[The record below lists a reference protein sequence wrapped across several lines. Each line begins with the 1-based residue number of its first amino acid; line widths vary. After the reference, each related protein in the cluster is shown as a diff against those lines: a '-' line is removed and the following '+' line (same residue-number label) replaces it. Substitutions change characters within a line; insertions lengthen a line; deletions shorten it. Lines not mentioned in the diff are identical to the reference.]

1 MRSRA
6 SARLA
11 RSSASMAAFLIPSKS
26 RLASSDSRSKA
37 LLDADMCSPRP
48 SSRMWYSSTALAHA
62 CSRCFKPSSLESRS
76 HCRFWHISSSS
87 RKLRRSFSSLTAV
100 AITNASASLL
110 SGTNPCGKLNEGGEG
125 SRGGAGSND
134 TGGSSR
140 VIPGGER
147 YSRDRCLVTTSV
159 FTAVVLVGGGGGSAY
174 IGVCDGAAGRSRR
187 CASCARTAL
196 ATDAAPATAAA
207 AVATAVASSAARVI
221 SRIRAFR
228 ARSASSSRD
237 RSISS
242 IKRVLTRLGLARPS
256 LDGVLD
262 APARGVGDAVRN
274 AGEGGSSLI
283 ELLRD

>member
-1 MRSRA
+1 
-6 SARLA
+6 
-11 RSSASMAAFLIPSKS
+11 
-26 RLASSDSRSKA
+26 
-37 LLDADMCSPRP
+37 
-48 SSRMWYSSTALAHA
+48 MWKVK
-62 CSRCFKPSSLESRS
+62 RG
-76 HCRFWHISSSS
+76 
-87 RKLRRSFSSLTAV
+87 RRGFTWWV
-100 AITNASASLL
+100 RIERH
-110 SGTNPCGKLNEGGEG
+110 G
-125 SRGGAGSND
+125 
-134 TGGSSR
+134 R
-140 VIPGGER
+140 VITSHPGRRER
-147 YSRDRCLVTTSV
+147 YSCDRCLVTTSV

-221 SRIRAFR
+221 SRIRPFR

-256 LDGVLD
+256 LDGVD
-262 APARGVGDAVRN
+262 AARGVGDAVRN